1 MLHFTEG
8 LTVTNSINFTF
19 SDLVAGYVQNYDQDT
34 DVFTL
39 RTSWYDGHGA
49 QAYVDASSQLRDLL
63 GPGRSST
70 PTACTTPTA
79 GPTRSRPSTSC

>member
-39 RTSWYDGHGA
+39 RTSDGREYSVGLS
-49 QAYVDASSQLRDLL
+49 D
-63 GPGRSST
+63 
-70 PTACTTPTA
+70 TTYAECCGT
-79 GPTRSRPSTSC
+79 